1 MRALTPVEAALAFAL
16 GGAVLAV
23 FVPAF
28 VKNVHASRMTEPLDG
43 LSRIA
48 GRASELA
55 DTAPQARAY
64 PDAVPL
70 TPAQVPR
77 GVLVADPPGTWQHP
91 TWRLLDFGFDAPHAY
106 SFEFVSQN
114 APDVSTFTA
123 SAHGDLDADGVQST
137 FSLSGSVRPGSAP
150 QTLPLEVVR
159 EVE

>member
-1 MRALTPVEAALAFAL
+1 MRRSA
-16 GGAVLAV
+16 
-23 FVPAF
+23 
-28 VKNVHASRMTEPLDG
+28 
-43 LSRIA
+43 A

-64 PDAVPL
+64 PDPAPL

-77 GVLVADPPGTWQHP
+77 GVLTTDPPGTWQHP

-106 SFEFVSQN
+106 SFEFTSKN

-123 SAHGDLDADGVQST
+123 SAHGDLDADGVQSS
-137 FSLSGSVRPGSAP
+137 FSVSGSVRPGAAP